1 MTQKAQNK
9 KTPKKEKDGRG
20 HGPGQ
25 EQSGLR
31 RSWVISIA
39 TACLIG
45 AVSLG
50 VLGVRHLETGRSAGN
65 ETGSDSTARTEENS
79 YSGMAEESA
88 VSSGNENREDGGTAD
103 GIANP
108 FITCGTIE
116 EAENMAG
123 FDLTVPTVYD
133 SDGIEKIRVIR
144 NYMIEVIYTDGSGN
158 EMFRIRKAKDSS
170 DISGDYTVYD
180 TDETLTESGTD
191 VRLRGNNGSVST
203 LTWTDEDYS
212 YAILAAENEAM
223 TRSQMLALMKEI
235 S

>member
-50 VLGVRHLETGRSAGN
+50 VLGVRHLETGKNTGTGTASGSTAQSAGG
-65 ETGSDSTARTEENS
+65 TF
-79 YSGMAEESA
+79 SGMTEESA
-88 VSSGNENREDGGTAD
+88 ASSQEADSEDEGTVN